1 MQPVQE
7 TAVHILANFQLL
19 MMIFLKQ
26 INHILN
32 NEDKSLKIHY
42 SFDFDKI
49 DKIFRFHQ
57 KAGCSMTTTE
67 GRKATQFESIL
78 VSFLAAK
85 AAQ

>member
-19 MMIFLKQ
+19 MMIFWKQ

-42 SFDFDKI
+42 SFDLDKI

-57 KAGCSMTTTE
+57 KV
-67 GRKATQFESIL
+67 IL
-78 VSFLAAK
+78 LFYFPTLYISLSLYFWGPHIC
-85 AAQ
+85 

>member
-42 SFDFDKI
+42 SLDLDKMDKI
-49 DKIFRFHQ
+49 
-57 KAGCSMTTTE
+57 
-67 GRKATQFESIL
+67 
-78 VSFLAAK
+78 
-85 AAQ
+85 